1 MRCRSGLWA
10 LPILT
15 VLGAGCAMLPVE
27 PLETP
32 AAPARW
38 SAQFPQAPGTPQR
51 WLEDFDAPRLQ
62 ELVDT
67 ALTHN
72 HDLRAAAAR
81 VAAARAQ
88 ARIAG
93 APLLPEAELG
103 LDAARSK
110 QRISGGTSSRASNS
124 FNLEAA
130 VSWDPDVWGRLG
142 NTARAAA
149 VDADAARAD
158 YRGAR
163 LLLAADVA
171 RGWFAAIE
179 AELQLQLAA
188 RTVESFRDSL
198 AVIEERYRAGL
209 NTALDVRLAR
219 ENAASGENVLATR
232 RRERDAVLRT
242 LEVLL
247 GRYPRAE
254 LTLAEALPGVRDA
267 VPAGLPAEL
276 LGRRP
281 DLVAAERRLQAAGE
295 RLEEAGKNRL
305 PSVRLTASGGT
316 ASSQLHELL
325 DWDNLVWS
333 LLAGITQPLFQG
345 GRLSAE
351 QALARADRREAWAA
365 YAQAVLTAFREVE
378 TALAAEVRYVEQE
391 AALRRASEE
400 AGAAADLA
408 LARYRQGLTDIVT
421 LLEAQRRAF
430 NAESTRLRT
439 ARERL
444 ANRVALHLALGG
456 DFGDPEQL
464 AQQGAARE
472 MRQ

>member
-1 MRCRSGLWA
+1 LSILA
-10 LPILT
+10 LLGTGCT
-15 VLGAGCAMLPVE
+15 VLPVE
-27 PLETP
+27 PLETLT
-32 AAPARW
+32 APADW

-51 WLEDFDAPRLQ
+51 WLEDFDAPHLQ
-62 ELVDT
+62 ELVAS
-67 ALTHN
+67 ALADN
-72 HDLRAAAAR
+72 PDLRAAAAR
-81 VAAARAQ
+81 VAAARAR

-93 APLLPEAELG
+93 APLLPDAELG

-110 QRISGGTSSRASNS
+110 QRISGGTSARTSTS

-149 VDADAARAD
+149 VDAEAARAD

-171 RGWFAAIE
+171 RSWFAAIE
-179 AELQLQLAA
+179 AELQVQLAA

-219 ENAASGENVLATR
+219 ENVASGENVLATR

-254 LTLAEALPGVRDA
+254 LTVAAALPGVRDA
-267 VPAGLPAEL
+267 VPAGLPAAL
-276 LGRRP
+276 LERRP

-295 RLEEAGKNRL
+295 RLEEARKNRL

-316 ASSQLHELL
+316 ASNQLRELL

-351 QALARADRREAWAA
+351 QALAQADRGEAWAA
-365 YAQAVLTAFREVE
+365 YAQAVLVAFREVE
-378 TALAAEVRYVEQE
+378 TALGADVRYVEQE

-430 NAESTRLRT
+430 TAESSRLRT

-444 ANRVALHLALGG
+444 ANRVALYLALGG
-456 DFGDPEQL
+456 DFGEPEQL
-464 AQQGAARE
+464 AQQGDAEER
-472 MRQ
+472 RR

>member
-1 MRCRSGLWA
+1 MRQPNHLRA
-10 LPILT
+10 LP
-15 VLGAGCAMLPVE
+15 VLALLSAGCTVLPVE

-38 SAQFPQAPGTPQR
+38 SAQFPQAPGAPQH
-51 WLEDFDAPRLQ
+51 WLEDFDAPHLQ
-62 ELVDT
+62 ALVNA
-67 ALTHN
+67 ALAHN
-72 HDLRAAAAR
+72 HDLQAAAAR
-81 VAAARAQ
+81 VAAARAR

-93 APLLPEAELG
+93 APLLPDAELG

-110 QRISGGTSSRASNS
+110 QRISGGSSSRTASS
-124 FNLEAA
+124 FELEAA

-142 NTARAAA
+142 NAARAAA
-149 VDADAARAD
+149 VDAEAARAD

-171 RGWFAAIE
+171 RSWFAAIE

-219 ENAASGENVLATR
+219 ENVASGENVLASR

-242 LEVLL
+242 LEMLL
-247 GRYPRAE
+247 GRYPRSE
-254 LTLAEALPGVRDA
+254 LTVDAILPAVREA

-295 RLEEAGKNRL
+295 RLEEARKNRL

-316 ASSQLHELL
+316 ASSQLRELL

-345 GRLSAE
+345 SRLSAE
-351 QALARADRREAWAA
+351 QALAQADRREAWAA
-365 YAQAVLTAFREVE
+365 YAQTVLTAFREVE
-378 TALAAEVRYVEQE
+378 TALAAEAHYVEQE

-408 LARYRQGLTDIVT
+408 LARYSQGLTDIVT

-456 DFGDPEQL
+456 DFGDPEQV
-464 AQQGAARE
+464 AQQGEARE
-472 MRQ
+472 VRR